1 MAIELKPNALID
13 ADQETRDF
21 LVGGVADK
29 DDLLK
34 SLINAV
40 SEAVTSPDGVN
51 GPVLEEAVTKKRDGN
66 DKDCINVYPGP
77 FRAIDSVTVAGVV
90 LDPSEYEFEDWS
102 LYRLNGEVWPAGR
115 RNIVIVYKAGI
126 CADMA
131 HVPEDIRD
139 AVRMQIKHILTA
151 VVEGRSQYDPE
162 TASQDPR
169 QYSLTP
175 AVRHKLERYRP

>member
-21 LVGGVADK
+21 CVAGVDKK
-29 DDLLK
+29 DDQLK

-40 SEAVTSPDGVN
+40 SEAVTGPDGVN
-51 GPVLEEAVTKKRDGN
+51 GPVLEIAVTKKRDGN
-66 DKDCINVYPGP
+66 DKDRVNVYPGP
-77 FRAIDSVTVAGVV
+77 FRSIESVTVDGVL
-90 LDPSEYEFEDWS
+90 LDPSEYEFEDWT
-102 LYRLNGEVWPAGR
+102 LYRLNGEVWPAGS
-115 RNIVIVYKAGI
+115 RNIVIAYKAGV
-126 CADMA
+126 CADKA

-162 TASQDPR
+162 NPSQDPR